1 MLCFRLTIINSI
13 KCRFNPV
20 NRSFCLNADVV
31 IIVSFQNFFVWDERQ
46 ILFGRD
52 LLLLSDKFV
61 VPCSVSFV
69 KKCVIFVTFVDKH
82 VVHQNFEV

>member
-1 MLCFRLTIINSI
+1 MKGKIF
-13 KCRFNPV
+13 
-20 NRSFCLNADVV
+20 
-31 IIVSFQNFFVWDERQ
+31 
-46 ILFGRD
+46 FGRD

-82 VVHQNFEV
+82 VVHQNFEVRVLKFLG